1 MSKLKFDK
9 VINAFKKS
17 KSDLPG
23 ILGVQ
28 AVNFFNS
35 SFKKQ
40 AWEDTTIRHWKKRL
54 YDRSARDKTRKI
66 LVDTGRLRRAVS
78 TSLKSVSY
86 DKIVF
91 RVDVPYGEYH
101 NEGTSKLPQRKFM
114 GDSPKL
120 RKMQISKI
128 KQVFKSIW
136 QQ

>member
-1 MSKLKFDK
+1 MSKLKLDK
-9 VINAFKKS
+9 VLDAFKKG
-17 KSDLPG
+17 KTDLPNL
-23 ILGVQ
+23 LGVQ

-40 AWEDTTIRHWKKRL
+40 AWEDTSLQHWKKRL

-78 TSLKSVSY
+78 TSLKSVGY

-91 RVDVPYGEYH
+91 RVDVPYGVYH

-114 GDSPKL
+114 GDSKKL

-128 KQVFKSIW
+128 KQVFNSIW